1 MNENKGIMTVM
12 FKHKHIQKRV
22 RFRFLLIALI
32 MDDNLSRFCRLVCTK
47 RPVLNRNQSRET
59 RRVCLDVP
67 LEVRING

>member
-32 MDDNLSRFCRLVCTK
+32 MDDNFIPILSASLHKKTGPESEPQPGNEEGLLGC
-47 RPVLNRNQSRET
+47 PVGS
-59 RRVCLDVP
+59 
-67 LEVRING
+67 